1 MRFCWFVFL
10 LLANVAFTQT
20 APSSPAGP
28 QKRPA
33 LPQAAPGSEAVPS
46 TSKVPPD
53 AAVITIKGLC
63 DQNSPTATRSS
74 EKAGCQ
80 TVISRA
86 EFEKLADALQ
96 PGMSL
101 QVRRQLATA
110 YPRLVLMAHEAQKRG
125 LDKQPR
131 FQEMMAFARLQILS
145 QQLNRALQEQ
155 ASQVPEK
162 EIEQYY
168 HDNTAGFEQATLQRI
183 FVPRNKQIEVP
194 KDDKKDTKK
203 ESDSQ
208 AQQKAAEEAMV
219 AEANKLRARAAG
231 GEDFEKL
238 QKEAFEF
245 AGLKANPPSSN
256 IGKVR
261 RTTLPPSQ
269 GSAMDLK
276 PGEVSQVIT
285 DPSGHYI
292 YKMVS
297 REVQPLEQVKD
308 EIRNTLQN
316 QKMRDTMQSI
326 QQSATPELNDAY
338 FGASPSMPGPSG
350 VKPKTGGSK
359 ESPQPKPPQPK

>member
-1 MRFCWFVFL
+1 
-10 LLANVAFTQT
+10 
-20 APSSPAGP
+20 
-28 QKRPA
+28 
-33 LPQAAPGSEAVPS
+33 
-46 TSKVPPD
+46 
-53 AAVITIKGLC
+53 
-63 DQNSPTATRSS
+63 
-74 EKAGCQ
+74 
-80 TVISRA
+80 
-86 EFEKLADALQ
+86 
-96 PGMSL
+96 MSL

-168 HDNTAGFEQATLQRI
+168 HDNPAGFEQATLQRI
-183 FVPRNKQIEVP
+183 LVPRNKQIEVP
-194 KDDKKDTKK
+194 KDDRKDTKK
-203 ESDSQ
+203 EDTSP
-208 AQQKAAEEAMV
+208 AQQKAAEEAMI
-219 AEANKLRARAAG
+219 AEANKLRARATG

-269 GSAMDLK
+269 ASAMDLK
-276 PGEVSQVIT
+276 SGEVSQVIT

-338 FGASPSMPGPSG
+338 FGASPSVPGRLG
-350 VKPKTGGSK
+350 AGKPKTDGSK

>member
-1 MRFCWFVFL
+1 
-10 LLANVAFTQT
+10 
-20 APSSPAGP
+20 
-28 QKRPA
+28 
-33 LPQAAPGSEAVPS
+33 
-46 TSKVPPD
+46 
-53 AAVITIKGLC
+53 
-63 DQNSPTATRSS
+63 
-74 EKAGCQ
+74 
-80 TVISRA
+80 
-86 EFEKLADALQ
+86 
-96 PGMSL
+96 MSL

-194 KDDKKDTKK
+194 KDDRKDTKK
-203 ESDSQ
+203 EDPSQ
-208 AQQKAAEEAMV
+208 AQQKAAEEAMI
-219 AEANKLRARAAG
+219 AEANKLRERAAG

-269 GSAMDLK
+269 ASAMDLK
-276 PGEVSQVIT
+276 SGEVSQVIT

>member
-131 FQEMMAFARLQILS
+131 FQEMMR
-145 QQLNRALQEQ
+145 E
-155 ASQVPEK
+155 P
-162 EIEQYY
+162 
-168 HDNTAGFEQATLQRI
+168 
-183 FVPRNKQIEVP
+183 
-194 KDDKKDTKK
+194 
-203 ESDSQ
+203 
-208 AQQKAAEEAMV
+208 
-219 AEANKLRARAAG
+219 
-231 GEDFEKL
+231 
-238 QKEAFEF
+238 
-245 AGLKANPPSSN
+245 
-256 IGKVR
+256 
-261 RTTLPPSQ
+261 
-269 GSAMDLK
+269 
-276 PGEVSQVIT
+276 VS
-285 DPSGHYI
+285 
-292 YKMVS
+292 K
-297 REVQPLEQVKD
+297 
-308 EIRNTLQN
+308 
-316 QKMRDTMQSI
+316 
-326 QQSATPELNDAY
+326 TP
-338 FGASPSMPGPSG
+338 
-350 VKPKTGGSK
+350 
-359 ESPQPKPPQPK
+359 